1 MKLSILMPVFNEKY
15 TVEAVVD
22 SVLNVSLPD
31 GVERELVI
39 VDDQSTDGTWD
50 ILEALRERHPQVRL
64 CRHPRNMGKGA
75 AVRTAVQMAEGDVIV
90 IQDADL
96 EYDPADY
103 SRLLE
108 PILRGDADVVYGSR
122 FLTRGYKRVLYFWH
136 SLGNRFL
143 TTISNMCTDLDLT
156 DMETCYKMARAEIL
170 KSIPIRCNRFGIEPE
185 LTAKFAKRGCRI
197 YEVPVSYRGR
207 TYEQGKK
214 ITWRD
219 GIWALLA
226 ILYFRTVDDL
236 YNDKYGHAILHS
248 MSSAH
253 RFNRWMA
260 DVVKPWVGEE
270 VLEIG
275 AGMGNLTQRLLPRK
289 SYVVSDVDKI
299 HLDYLSNL
307 FSGNSRVSVVRLDVA
322 DDEAFGAFPERFDT
336 VVCLNVLE
344 HVRDDARAL
353 ANMIR
358 SLRSG
363 GRLCLLVPRNPAL
376 YGTLDQALDH
386 HRRYTE
392 KDLGRKLGEAGF
404 VVEKTFTF
412 NRVVVPAWYVNSR
425 LLKRKTFSKIQLKIF
440 DSLVWIWRAIDRV
453 FPWRGISLVAI
464 ARKP

>member
-15 TVEAVVD
+15 TVEDVVD
-22 SVLNVSLPD
+22 SVLSVSLPD

-50 ILEALRERHPQVRL
+50 ILEALRERHPQLRL
-64 CRHPRNMGKGA
+64 CRHPRNTGKGA
-75 AVRTAVQMAEGDVIV
+75 AVRTAVQMAAGDVIV

-96 EYDPADY
+96 EYDPVDY

-219 GIWALLA
+219 GFSALRC
-226 ILYFRTVDDL
+226 IL
-236 YNDKYGHAILHS
+236 KY
-248 MSSAH
+248 
-253 RFNRWMA
+253 RFM
-260 DVVKPWVGEE
+260 D
-270 VLEIG
+270 
-275 AGMGNLTQRLLPRK
+275 
-289 SYVVSDVDKI
+289 
-299 HLDYLSNL
+299 
-307 FSGNSRVSVVRLDVA
+307 
-322 DDEAFGAFPERFDT
+322 
-336 VVCLNVLE
+336 
-344 HVRDDARAL
+344 
-353 ANMIR
+353 
-358 SLRSG
+358 
-363 GRLCLLVPRNPAL
+363 
-376 YGTLDQALDH
+376 
-386 HRRYTE
+386 
-392 KDLGRKLGEAGF
+392 
-404 VVEKTFTF
+404 
-412 NRVVVPAWYVNSR
+412 
-425 LLKRKTFSKIQLKIF
+425 
-440 DSLVWIWRAIDRV
+440 
-453 FPWRGISLVAI
+453 
-464 ARKP
+464 